1 MRRVIEHPRVR
12 QVVGQYQQ
20 LTRREQLIIN
30 ITIEFLL
37 VMLVVLLVLE
47 PLWKDIVFNRQRTQ
61 SLNDGSLTMETQT
74 LALQRNPVNDPNPPL
89 RSQQE
94 QLQQQL
100 GMVQERNHQQMAAL
114 VSPQQLA
121 RVLEQVLAE
130 TPSLQLIS
138 LENLPPEP
146 LLTAAVGS
154 AADTTAAA
162 SAAKASASK
171 TGPVAATAVAAA
183 SQASAAGSHS
193 GAIADSG
200 VAGSA
205 DSGTILWR
213 HGLRL
218 HLKATWPAVLDYLQ
232 RMQQLPGTLHWQGL
246 EYHQKE
252 YPWGEITLE
261 VFTIS
266 VSREVVGA

>member
-47 PLWKDIVFNRQRTQ
+47 PLWKDISANRQRTQ

-146 LLTAAVGS
+146 LLTASSGQIAEK
-154 AADTTAAA
+154 TAPAA
-162 SAAKASASK
+162 SAN
-171 TGPVAATAVAAA
+171 TV
-183 SQASAAGSHS
+183 HD
-193 GAIADSG
+193 GAQDST
-200 VAGSA
+200 A

-218 HLKATWPAVLDYLQ
+218 HLKATWPAVLDYLH